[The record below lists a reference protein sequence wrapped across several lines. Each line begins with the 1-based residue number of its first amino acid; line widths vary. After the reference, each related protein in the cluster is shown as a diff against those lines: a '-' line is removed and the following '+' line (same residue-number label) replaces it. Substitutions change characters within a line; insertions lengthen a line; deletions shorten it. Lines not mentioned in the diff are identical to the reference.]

1 MRMLVID
8 DEEDICDTIA
18 EIATAYHFEVST
30 ISNPDNVAAA
40 LTTTKPDFIMLD
52 LMMPGT
58 DGVEL
63 LRLLAEHTKN
73 AKLCLISG
81 SDARVL
87 NSARRL
93 GSAHGLNVVAALE
106 KPLDI
111 GALRALFTQ
120 INSGPAAAA
129 KPDVAH
135 AIAAGQIVMY
145 YQPVVEIA
153 TRRVKGM
160 EALARWAHPNRG
172 TLLPEAFLEQVI
184 NDGLMQALTDL
195 AIDTAVRQLAKWQ
208 RTGEELTL
216 SVNVTAST
224 LLDLTLPDRIA
235 ELCRKHDAPPEKLI
249 LEVTETE
256 AMRDVTRTMD
266 VLLRMR
272 IRNIGVAIDDFG
284 TGHSSLR
291 ELQRMPFSEM
301 KIDKSFV
308 LDMVGNKDCAVIVN
322 SIIDLG
328 HNLGLKVVAEGVE
341 DIRSWRLLAEK
352 GCDFAQG
359 YFMAK
364 AMPASE
370 LEAWLKELAR
380 ETCARLTARLGADF
394 SAKTC
399 FYHFGGPYFG

>member
-8 DEEDICDTIA
+8 DEEDICDTVA
-18 EIATAYHFEVST
+18 EIASSYHFQVST
-30 ISNPDNVAAA
+30 LSNPDNVAAA
-40 LTTTKPDFIMLD
+40 IATTKPDFIMLD

-63 LRLLAEHTKN
+63 LRLLADHVKD

-81 SDARVL
+81 SDSRVL

-111 GALRALFTQ
+111 GVLRALFSQ
-120 INSGPAAAA
+120 MASGGVDADAVDLAQ
-129 KPDVAH
+129 
-135 AIAAGQIVMY
+135 AIAAGQIELH
-145 YQPVVEIA
+145 YQPVVELA
-153 TRRVKGM
+153 TRNVKGM
-160 EALARWAHPNRG
+160 EALARWVHPNRG
-172 TLLPEAFLEQVI
+172 TLLPDAFLEQVV
-184 NDGLMQALTDL
+184 NDGLMQALTDSVL
-195 AIDTAVRQLAKWQ
+195 EQAVRQLAKWQ
-208 RTGEELTL
+208 EAGENLTI

-224 LLDLTLPDRIA
+224 LLDLALPDRVA
-235 ELCRKHDAPPEKLI
+235 ELCTKHKAGVDKLI

-308 LDMVGNKDCAVIVN
+308 TDMVANKDCAVIVN
-322 SIIDLG
+322 SIVDLG
-328 HNLGLKVVAEGVE
+328 HNLGLKVIAEGVE
-341 DIRSWRLLAEK
+341 DIRTWRVLHEK
-352 GCDFAQG
+352 GCDYAQG
-359 YFMAK
+359 FFMSK
-364 AMPASE
+364 ALPPAQIP
-370 LEAWLKELAR
+370 AWLKSWR
-380 ETCARLTARLGADF
+380 EKPAG
-394 SAKTC
+394 
-399 FYHFGGPYFG
+399 

>member
-1 MRMLVID
+1 MHMLVID
-8 DEEDICDTIA
+8 DEEDICETIA
-18 EIATAYHFEVST
+18 EIATSYNFQVST
-30 ISNPDNVAAA
+30 ISNPDNVASA
-40 LTTTKPDFIMLD
+40 LATTKPDFIMLD

-63 LRLLAEHTKN
+63 LRLLADHVKD

-81 SDARVL
+81 SDSRVL

-93 GSAHGLNVVAALE
+93 GSAHGLNVIAALE

-111 GALRALFTQ
+111 GVLRSLFGQ
-120 INSGPAAAA
+120 MAAGGADA
-129 KPDVAH
+129 DPTDIAQ
-135 AIAAGQIVMY
+135 AITAGQIELH
-145 YQPVVEIA
+145 YQPVIAMGSREI
-153 TRRVKGM
+153 KGV

-172 TLLPEAFLEQVI
+172 TLLPDAFLEQII
-184 NDGLMQALTDL
+184 NDGLMQALTDFVV
-195 AIDTAVRQLAKWQ
+195 DKAVRQLAIWRQ
-208 RTGEELTL
+208 AGENFTV

-235 ELCRKHDAPPEKLI
+235 ELCARYKAPTEGLI
-249 LEVTETE
+249 LEVTEVE

-308 LDMVGNKDCAVIVN
+308 LDMVNNKDCAVIVN

-328 HNLGLKVVAEGVE
+328 HNLGLKVIAEGVE
-341 DIRSWRLLAEK
+341 DIRIWRMLADR
-352 GCDFAQG
+352 GCDYAQG
-359 YFMAK
+359 FYMAK
-364 AMPASE
+364 AMPPTE
-370 LEAWLKELAR
+370 VERWVQNWRQKP
-380 ETCARLTARLGADF
+380 
-394 SAKTC
+394 
-399 FYHFGGPYFG
+399 GG

>member
-8 DEEDICDTIA
+8 DEEDICETIA
-18 EIATAYHFEVST
+18 EIATTYHFEVST
-30 ISNPDNVAAA
+30 ISNPDNVAGA
-40 LTTTKPDFIMLD
+40 LTTIKPDFIMLD

-63 LRLLAEHTKN
+63 LRLLADHVKDS
-73 AKLCLISG
+73 KLCLISG
-81 SDARVL
+81 SDSRVL

-111 GALRALFTQ
+111 GALRSLFGQ
-120 INSGPAAAA
+120 M
-129 KPDVAH
+129 VAGGAEAQATDLAQ
-135 AIAAGQIVMY
+135 AITAGQIVMH
-145 YQPVVEIA
+145 YQPVVEIG
-153 TRRVKGM
+153 TRKVKGM
-160 EALARWAHPNRG
+160 EALARWAHPSRG
-172 TLLPEAFLEQVI
+172 TLMPEAFLEQVI
-184 NDGLMQALTDL
+184 NDGLMQSLTDL
-195 AIDTAVRQLAKWQ
+195 AVDTAIRQLAKWQ
-208 RTGEELTL
+208 REGENLTL
-216 SVNVTAST
+216 SVNITAST

-235 ELCRKHDAPPEKLI
+235 ELCRKYNAPPDKLI

-272 IRNIGVAIDDFG
+272 IRNIGVAVDDFG

-328 HNLGLKVVAEGVE
+328 HNLGLKVIAEGVE
-341 DIRSWRLLAEK
+341 DIRIWRILAEK

-370 LEAWLKELAR
+370 LDAWLKGWR
-380 ETCARLTARLGADF
+380 EKPAV
-394 SAKTC
+394 
-399 FYHFGGPYFG
+399 

>member
-8 DEEDICDTIA
+8 DEEDICETIA
-18 EIATAYHFEVST
+18 EIASTYHFEVST
-30 ISNPDNVAAA
+30 ISNPDNVAATIA
-40 LTTTKPDFIMLD
+40 ETKPDFIMLD

-63 LRLLAEHTKN
+63 LRLLADHVKDSQ
-73 AKLCLISG
+73 LCLISG
-81 SDARVL
+81 SDSRVL

-93 GSAHGLNVVAALE
+93 GSAHGLNVVAAME

-111 GALRALFTQ
+111 GALRALFGQ
-120 INSGPAAAA
+120 MAAGGADA
-129 KPDVAH
+129 STNDIAQ
-135 AIAAGQIVMY
+135 AIAVGQIVMH

-153 TRRVKGM
+153 TKRVKGV
-160 EALARWAHPNRG
+160 EALARWAHPSRG
-172 TLLPEAFLEQVI
+172 TLMPDAFLEQLV

-195 AIDTAVRQLAKWQ
+195 ALDTAVRQLAKW
-208 RTGEELTL
+208 RTAGEDLTL

-224 LLDLTLPDRIA
+224 LLDLALPDRIA
-235 ELCRKHDAPPEKLI
+235 ELCKKYKAPPDKLI
-249 LEVTETE
+249 LEVNETE
-256 AMRDVTRTMD
+256 AMKDVTRTMD

-272 IRNIGVAIDDFG
+272 IRNIGVALDDFG

-308 LDMVGNKDCAVIVN
+308 MDMVGNKDCSVIVN

-341 DIRSWRLLAEK
+341 DIRIWRLLADK
-352 GCDFAQG
+352 GCDYAQG
-359 YFMAK
+359 YYMAK
-364 AMPASE
+364 AMPAGE
-370 LEAWLKELAR
+370 LGLWLKSWR
-380 ETCARLTARLGADF
+380 EKPA
-394 SAKTC
+394 
-399 FYHFGGPYFG
+399 GG